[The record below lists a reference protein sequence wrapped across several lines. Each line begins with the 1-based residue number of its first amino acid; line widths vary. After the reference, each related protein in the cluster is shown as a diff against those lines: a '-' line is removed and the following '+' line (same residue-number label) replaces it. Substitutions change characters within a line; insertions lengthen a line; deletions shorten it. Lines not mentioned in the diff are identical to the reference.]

1 MRLLA
6 EELGA
11 TAKGKLTF
19 ELISHRFTARAK
31 KIIMERFPRTTLEKD
46 ETKRKLK
53 WGRYGYGKYMYPPE
67 QLEKLKS
74 YMIRE
79 ITTAFPEAEIEYFT

>member
-1 MRLLA
+1 MA